1 MEILFIP
8 SSIPFFVVVTT
19 QLCFVGQQSKVGNF
33 ALLVSRTQLNDAAV
47 GKTAH
52 VRTTGIEWQLACHSA
67 ADAHAGKV
75 QRACMLHLNGALHA
89 GILFLVRQRS
99 ACCGDTTFA

>member
-8 SSIPFFVVVTT
+8 SSIPFFIVVTT
-19 QLCFVGQQSKVGNF
+19 QLCFVGPR
-33 ALLVSRTQLNDAAV
+33 RTQLNDAAV